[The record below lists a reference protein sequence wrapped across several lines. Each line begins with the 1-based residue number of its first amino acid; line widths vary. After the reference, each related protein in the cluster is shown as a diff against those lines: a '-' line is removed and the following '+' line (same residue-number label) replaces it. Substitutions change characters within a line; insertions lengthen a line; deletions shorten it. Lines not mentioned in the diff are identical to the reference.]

1 LTDEMKKALAA
12 IKDAYA
18 RENNITVW
26 LEAYQEAS
34 VAYSKRIRLA
44 EQRTKAIVTLLTK
57 EYGIPEA
64 SIKSG
69 KRKKGCEGCSGQ
81 GNGAVTSKQTLA
93 VSKMLP

>member
-1 LTDEMKKALAA
+1 MKKALAA

-69 KRKKGCEGCSGQ
+69 RGKGLRRMQRSRQWCGHLKTNLSSQ
-81 GNGAVTSKQTLA
+81 
-93 VSKMLP
+93 